1 MFSHSHCRTVGE
13 SPMTTTIIKQKK
25 SQRQSVDFDEEM
37 SDAELIE
44 RLTPKTPPLP
54 FEMLPK
60 ELQEGIEKALKDVD
74 EGRVISNED
83 FFKEFDE
90 WLKDD

>member
-1 MFSHSHCRTVGE
+1 
-13 SPMTTTIIKQKK
+13 MTTAITKRKK
-25 SQRQSVDFDEEM
+25 SQRQSIDFDSKIDGM

-44 RLTPKTPPLP
+44 RFRPKTPPVP

-60 ELQEGIEKALKDVD
+60 ELQEGIKEGLRDAD

-83 FFKEFDE
+83 FFKEFDK